1 MPELFSLVS
10 CYIFLNPNLNTT
22 SMKKHLPAVLLLC
35 FISLLMFNSCSSDDS
50 EDTTTDPPDNGGTAP
65 QTLTAYFES
74 RPEYSI
80 LSEAI
85 EQIGFSQAL
94 DNPSS
99 FTFFAPDNAAF
110 ERYLAQL
117 QISNVKSIPTGLL
130 TQIVQYH
137 MLSGAKSIDQLSTGY
152 TNTMAKEFSSQ
163 GAVQMYISKV
173 QGQTRIN
180 NAFNVSQGNIEATNG
195 TIHKVN
201 EVLDLP
207 TIATFLKADPQLNSM
222 ALALD
227 RESTFS
233 FLTELSDRDSDF
245 TLFVPSATAFGD
257 LLEELSYSNLN
268 AIPKASLEGILNT
281 HIHLNGI
288 KRQTS
293 LTNDMT
299 IEMKNGSIL
308 TIRTGSNA
316 GITDGNDRNA
326 LFNVYD
332 IQAWN
337 GVIHVVSKVM
347 LPPL

>member
-1 MPELFSLVS
+1 
-10 CYIFLNPNLNTT
+10 
-22 SMKKHLPAVLLLC
+22 MKKHLPAVLLLC
-35 FISLLMFNSCSSDDS
+35 FIFLSFFNSCSSDNS
-50 EDTTTDPPDNGGTAP
+50 EDTTTDPPDNGGAVS

-99 FTFFAPDNAAF
+99 FTFFAPDNDAF
-110 ERYLAQL
+110 ERYLSQL

-130 TQIVQYH
+130 TQIIQYH
-137 MLSGAKSIDQLSTGY
+137 MLSGARNLDQLTAGY
-152 TNTMAKEFSSQ
+152 TNTLAKEFSSQ
-163 GAVQMYISKV
+163 AAVQMYFTKV

-180 NAFNVSQGNIEATNG
+180 NAFSVSQGNIEATNG

-207 TIATFLKADPQLNSM
+207 TVATFLKADPQLNSM

-233 FLTELSDRDSDF
+233 FLTELADRDRDF
-245 TLFVPSATAFGD
+245 TLFVPSATAFGNV
-257 LLEELSYSNLN
+257 LEELSYSDLN
-268 AIPKASLEGILNT
+268 AVPKTELEGILNT
-281 HIHLNGI
+281 HIHLNSI
-288 KRQTS
+288 KRQMS

-308 TIRTGSNA
+308 TIRTGANA
-316 GITDGNDRNA
+316 GITDGNGRDA
-326 LFNVYD
+326 LFSVYD

-337 GVIHVVSKVM
+337 GVIHVVSTVM
-347 LPPL
+347 LP